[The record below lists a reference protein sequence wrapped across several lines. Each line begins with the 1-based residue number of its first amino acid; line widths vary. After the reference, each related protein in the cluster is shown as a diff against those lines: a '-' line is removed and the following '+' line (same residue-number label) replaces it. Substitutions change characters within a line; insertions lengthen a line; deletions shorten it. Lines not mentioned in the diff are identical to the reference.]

1 MYSRCHNGAHLPLSC
16 LAALL
21 FLCSGAVKT
30 AFAEQAADSAKSDKD
45 SARFCDCGGST
56 KSDDAK
62 KDDTAK
68 TSGKHRV
75 LRVAADPNS
84 LPFNNERGEGFENK
98 LAELLAREMH
108 AELQYVWHAQRRG
121 FFRETMDQGDCD
133 LALGAPMD
141 FERALSTRPY
151 YRSCYMF
158 VTRKDRNLTI
168 ESMDDP
174 RLKSLTIGVQLIGD
188 DGVNTPPA
196 HALAARGIIN
206 NIVGYSVYGDYSLP
220 NPPARIIEGVANGDV
235 DVAIVWGPLA
245 GYFAPQQKTKL
256 ELTPLTGK
264 DAQSGMTF
272 TFEIGAGIKK
282 GNAKLRDEVNR
293 ILAERHAEIDAILDH
308 YNVPRL
314 PIDKAEAVAK
324 H

>member
-1 MYSRCHNGAHLPLSC
+1 
-16 LAALL
+16 
-21 FLCSGAVKT
+21 
-30 AFAEQAADSAKSDKD
+30 
-45 SARFCDCGGST
+45 
-56 KSDDAK
+56 
-62 KDDTAK
+62 
-68 TSGKHRV
+68 
-75 LRVAADPNS
+75 
-84 LPFNNERGEGFENK
+84 
-98 LAELLAREMH
+98 MH

-206 NIVGYSVYGDYSLP
+206 NVVGYSVYGDYSQP

-245 GYFAPQQKTKL
+245 GYFAPRQKTKL

-264 DAQSGMTF
+264 DPMSGMSF
-272 TFEIGAGIKK
+272 TFEIGAGIKR
-282 GNAKLRDEVNR
+282 GNTKLRDEVNN
-293 ILAERHAEIDAILDH
+293 ILADHQAEIDSILDR
-308 YNVPRL
+308 YGVPRL
-314 PIDKAEAVAK
+314 PFDKPATVAK